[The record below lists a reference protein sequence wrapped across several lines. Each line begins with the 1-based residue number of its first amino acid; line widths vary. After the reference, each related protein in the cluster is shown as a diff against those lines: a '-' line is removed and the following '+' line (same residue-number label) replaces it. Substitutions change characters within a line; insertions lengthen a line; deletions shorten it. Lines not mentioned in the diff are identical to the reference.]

1 MDDLVK
7 RAREVFR
14 LRFGGD
20 PDAVWAAPGRINL
33 LGEHTDYNDGFVL
46 PHAIP
51 YYTVAAVSKAGS
63 PTWRVHSDG
72 IPQTST
78 FGLGRVGGKDR
89 PADAVTDWS
98 AYVAGIVWSLREHEA
113 VEIGGARIAIVSDVP
128 VGAGVSS
135 SAALEMA
142 VLGALCDIYEVDL
155 EPRRAVLAAQR
166 AENEYVGV
174 PTGILDQ
181 TASLMSRENHALFM
195 DCRTQSIEELPFD
208 LEGTGYRMLLIDSRA
223 PHRHVDNEYAD
234 RRRDCERAAAL
245 LGVES
250 LRDVGDHSYFDLP
263 DLVLR
268 RRVRHI
274 VTENHRVRDAAEV
287 LRAGAEDIPL
297 LLGYLFNESHQSM
310 MVDYEITVPEIDHLV
325 AAALRAGAVGARMTG
340 GGFGGS
346 VIAIVGEDDAEAVC
360 DAIATSAVERDFPEP
375 VFRTCYPAPGAY
387 RIDIT

>member
-1 MDDLVK
+1 MTDLVT

-20 PDAVWAAPGRINL
+20 PEVIWAAPGRVNL

-72 IPQTST
+72 IADTET
-78 FGLGRVGGKDR
+78 FGLGRVSGAER
-89 PADAVTDWS
+89 PDSAVTDWAS
-98 AYVAGIVWSLREHEA
+98 YVAGIVWSLREHA
-113 VEIGGARIAIVSDVP
+113 AAEIGGARIAIVSDVP

-142 VLGALCDIYEVDL
+142 VLGALCDIYEVKL
-155 EPRRAVLAAQR
+155 SGQQAVLAAQR

-181 TASLMSRENHALFM
+181 TASLMSRKDHALFM
-195 DCRTQSIEELPFD
+195 DCRSRRIEPVPFKLD
-208 LEGTGYRMLLIDSRA
+208 GTGYRMMLIDSRA

-234 RRRDCERAAAL
+234 RRHDCERAAKL
-245 LGVES
+245 LGADS
-250 LRDVGDHSYFDLP
+250 LRDVGNYSYFDLP

-268 RRVRHI
+268 RRVRH
-274 VTENHRVRDAAEV
+274 VLTENARVRRARRLLRDAPEDLPVRFGV
-287 LRAGAEDIPL
+287 LM
-297 LLGYLFNESHQSM
+297 NQSHESM
-310 MVDYEITVPEIDHLV
+310 MVDYEITVPEVDNIV

-346 VIAIVGEDDAEAVC
+346 VIALVPDDRLDAVGDAVASNAV
-360 DAIATSAVERDFPEP
+360 DRDLPDPEFRNCFPA
-375 VFRTCYPAPGAY
+375 RGAY
-387 RIDIT
+387 RVT